1 MSIYDVAFDFKDV
14 DIDKFR
20 EIIDAMGKKYG
31 IAVGTAW
38 RELGPQ
44 AYRYGRVRVTE
55 VEGVFFSGSR
65 TTGHANRVV
74 SMRQVIMQA
83 SPLWGGSMATILGLD
98 ELQNLSTALDNA
110 G

>member
-20 EIIDAMGKKYG
+20 EILLGLGHKYEVRVCPTFSY
-31 IAVGTAW
+31 A
-38 RELGPQ
+38 GPSV
-44 AYRYGRVRVTE
+44 YRYGE
-55 VEGVFFSGSR
+55 VKGGTLAGRRSVY
-65 TTGHANRVV
+65 TGKRVV

>member
-14 DIDKFR
+14 DIYKFR

-31 IAVGTAW
+31 VEVGPIW
-38 RELGPQ
+38 RRVGPG

-55 VEGVFFSGSR
+55 DERVVFSGWS
-65 TTGHANRVV
+65 TTGPANRVV
-74 SMRQVIMQA
+74 SMRQVTMQA
-83 SPLWGGSMATILGLD
+83 SPLWRGSRATILDLD

>member
-14 DIDKFR
+14 DIYKFR

-31 IAVGTAW
+31 VEVGPAW
-38 RELGPQ
+38 RSLGPD
-44 AYRYGRVRVTE
+44 AYRYGRVKEYERAVPL
-55 VEGVFFSGSR
+55 GSR

-83 SPLWGGSMATILGLD
+83 SPLWYLWLRYSA
-98 ELQNLSTALDNA
+98 
-110 G
+110 

>member
-20 EIIDAMGKKYG
+20 EIIDAIGKKYG
-31 IAVGTAW
+31 VEVGPAW

-44 AYRYGRVRVTE
+44 AYRYGGVRVTADE
-55 VEGVFFSGSR
+55 RVVLLGSR

-83 SPLWGGSMATILGLD
+83 SPLWGRSMATILDLD
-98 ELQNLSTALDNA
+98 ELENLSTALDNA